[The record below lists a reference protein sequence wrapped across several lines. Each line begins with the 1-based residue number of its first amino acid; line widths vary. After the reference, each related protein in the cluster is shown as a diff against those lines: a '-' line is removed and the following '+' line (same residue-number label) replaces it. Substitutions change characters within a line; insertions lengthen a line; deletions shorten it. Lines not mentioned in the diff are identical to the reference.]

1 MVKHFF
7 VLRIEG
13 LLDVMHLVPLF
24 ILPHVLPGQ
33 VKAVFLA
40 ELVADMI
47 TVTGILFFKKYG
59 KAYVKNSTH

>member
-13 LLDVMHLVPLF
+13 VLDVMHLVPLF

-33 VKAVFLA
+33 VKVIFLA
-40 ELVADMI
+40 EPFADMI

-59 KAYVKNSTH
+59 KDYIKNSTH